1 MKNFFKTVF
10 SGMVIGILITVV
22 FGIIRTMNGNVLNFD
37 FDFLKNFLYT
47 VFFSI
52 NITLVNSYYFDYI
65 NAKIDWKNSRI
76 NRFLLGG
83 GGSIILTMI
92 VILISKFIIRIGF
105 EREPIANFI
114 PGERAVFYFN
124 ALLITII
131 ITIFFHA
138 AYFYREMQKNKI
150 KEQKIIAGTASAQFD
165 ALKNQLDPH
174 FLFNSL
180 NVLTSLIEE
189 DPIAA
194 QKFTTALSKIY
205 RYVLEQKNKELVTV
219 QEEIDFA
226 KLYVRLLKMRFE
238 DSIIFEIPER
248 LTNPEAKVV
257 PLSLQ
262 LLLENAVKH
271 NVVTPSAPLK
281 VVIKEENGNLIIQ
294 NNLQPK
300 QVLKK
305 STGVGL
311 MNIRQRYGIL
321 THRQVEIEKDN
332 QVFRVKLPLLTKQ
345 KSTMESQQNYIQDK
359 RYQRA
364 LDRVEAIKSFY
375 GNLTAY
381 LIVIP
386 ILIFINYKSTSFPW
400 AIFPALGWGFGVIA
414 HGLEAYGF
422 NPFLGKRW
430 EERKIKEYMEK
441 NKN

>member
-1 MKNFFKTVF
+1 MKKFTRLVF
-10 SGMVIGILITVV
+10 TGVIIGIVLAVIFNTIQ
-22 FGIIRTMNGNVLNFD
+22 FMNGRLMELNFVLVRELLYYI
-37 FDFLKNFLYT
+37 FLSVVLS
-47 VFFSI
+47 VI
-52 NITLVNSYYFDYI
+52 NSYYFDYLNDRVKWQRYKKYRLAI
-65 NAKIDWKNSRI
+65 GA
-76 NRFLLGG
+76 
-83 GGSIILTMI
+83 GGSVVLTMI
-92 VILISKFIIRIGF
+92 GIAFCRYIIMVVF
-105 EREPIANFI
+105 EGLTWDEFVAREK
-114 PGERAVFYFN
+114 AVFYVN
-124 ALLITII
+124 ALLITIV

-138 AYFYREMQKNKI
+138 AYFYREMQRNKI

-189 DPIAA
+189 DPVSA

-205 RYVLEQKNKELVTV
+205 RYVLEQKNKELVSL
-219 QEEIDFA
+219 QEEINFA

-238 DSIIFEIPER
+238 DSIVFEVPEN
-248 LTNPEAKVV
+248 LNNPDAKVV

-271 NVVTPSAPLK
+271 NIVTSSAPLH
-281 VVIKEENGNLIIQ
+281 VTIKEENKQLIIK

-311 MNIRQRYGIL
+311 MNIWQRYDIL
-321 THRQVEIEKDN
+321 TDRKVEVEKDN
-332 QVFRVKLPLLTKQ
+332 GSFTVKLPLLTKQ
-345 KSTMESQQNYIQDK
+345 KSSMETQQTYIEDK
-359 RYQRA
+359 RYERA
-364 LDRVEAIKSFY
+364 KERVEALKSFY

-386 ILIFINYKSTSFPW
+386 FLAFINYRTTGFPW
-400 AIFPALGWGFGVIA
+400 VLFPALGWGFGLVA
-414 HGLEAYGF
+414 HGLEAYGY

-430 EERKIKEYMEK
+430 EERKIKELMEK
-441 NKN
+441 DK